1 MRGKVTQHQKKKRIL
16 VVDDSSFQQKMT
28 SGMLSEV
35 YETLRASSGEEALQI
50 YEREHPD
57 MILTDLVM
65 PGMTGL
71 ELQQALTERYGKQV
85 VPIMFITAS
94 ASEED
99 ESRSFEGGA
108 MDYIRKPFTKEHL
121 LWRVG
126 SIIRQMERY
135 EELKTVAEKDAM
147 TGLFNK
153 ATAQRVLEDICRRD
167 SGTLMMVDLDNFKP
181 VNDIYGH
188 GMGDMVLI
196 RFAEILRSV
205 IRTSDIAGR
214 MGGDEFILFCRDV
227 KGEELVAQKAETINR
242 LLLAA
247 AIELMGADMGIPLGA
262 SIGAVN
268 VPEEG
273 RDYSELFMKADKA
286 LYEVKQNGKH
296 GSAVYHGAGV
306 SRQEEEEETA
316 TTISNARKILNERNP
331 HKGAYKLGIESF
343 KTVYR
348 FQMRCLE
355 NYHRSMALALFT
367 LEGDGAT
374 EAATDAFGEVL
385 KRSLRRSDVY
395 TKNGKSRY
403 MALLT
408 EIVEEDTAIILERIM
423 QNWKKDEHGACEIAY
438 ELEMIRDGK

>member
-1 MRGKVTQHQKKKRIL
+1 MQQHKKKKIL

-28 SGMLSEV
+28 SGMLSEI
-35 YETLRASSGEEALQI
+35 YETLRAASGEEALEI
-50 YEREHPD
+50 YEEERPD

-71 ELQQALTERYGKQV
+71 ELQQALADRYGKQT

-94 ASEED
+94 EDEED

-126 SIIRQMERY
+126 SVIRQMERF
-135 EELKTVAEKDAM
+135 EELRTVAEKDAM

-153 ATAQRVLEDICRRD
+153 ATAQRMLEDLCRRD
-167 SGTLMMVDLDNFKP
+167 SGTLMMVDLDNFKL

-188 GMGDMVLI
+188 GMGDLVLI

-205 IRTSDIAGR
+205 IRTSDVAGR

-227 KGEELVAQKAETINR
+227 KNEELIRQKSETINR
-242 LLLAA
+242 MILAA
-247 AIELMGADMGIPLGA
+247 AMELMGADMGIPLGA

-273 RDYSELFMKADKA
+273 RIYSELFAQADRA

-296 GSAVYHGAGV
+296 GFAIYHSEGVAG
-306 SRQEEEEETA
+306 QEEEEETA
-316 TTISNARKILNERNP
+316 ATISTARKILNERNR

-343 KTVYR
+343 KAVYR
-348 FQMRCLE
+348 FQMRSIE
-355 NYHRSMALALFT
+355 NYQKSMALALFT
-367 LEGDGAT
+367 LEGERITD
-374 EAATDAFGEVL
+374 AAAEAFGEVL
-385 KRSLRRSDVY
+385 RHSLRRRLCFKTSPKASAAAFV
-395 TKNGKSRY
+395 TSSPSSVKSASA
-403 MALLT
+403 MPF
-408 EIVEEDTAIILERIM
+408 
-423 QNWKKDEHGACEIAY
+423 
-438 ELEMIRDGK
+438 

>member
-1 MRGKVTQHQKKKRIL
+1 MQQHKKKKIL

-28 SGMLSEV
+28 SGMLSEI
-35 YETLRASSGEEALQI
+35 YETIRASSGEEALEL
-50 YEREHPD
+50 YEEKRPD

-71 ELQQALTERYGKQV
+71 ELQQALAERYGRQT

-94 ASEED
+94 EDEED
-99 ESRSFEGGA
+99 ESHSFEGGA

-153 ATAQRVLEDICRRD
+153 ATAQRMLEDLCRRD
-167 SGTLMMVDLDNFKP
+167 SGTLMMVDLDNFKL

-188 GMGDMVLI
+188 GMGDLVLI

-205 IRTSDIAGR
+205 IRTSDVAGR

-227 KGEELVAQKAETINR
+227 KNEELIRQKSETINR
-242 LLLAA
+242 MVLAA
-247 AIELMGADMGIPLGA
+247 AMELMGADMGIPLGA

-273 RDYSELFMKADKA
+273 RIYADLFAKADRA

-296 GSAVYHGAGV
+296 GFAIYHSEGLTGP
-306 SRQEEEEETA
+306 EEEEESA
-316 TTISNARKILNERNP
+316 STISTARKILNERNR

-343 KTVYR
+343 KAVDR
-348 FQMRCLE
+348 FQMRCIE
-355 NYHRSMALALFT
+355 NYKKGIALALFT
-367 LEGDGAT
+367 LEGEKITD
-374 EAATDAFGEVL
+374 AAADAFGEVL
-385 KRSLRRSDVY
+385 KHSLRRSDAF

-403 MALLT
+403 IAILT
-408 EIVEEDTAIILERIM
+408 EVGDEETKHILERIM
-423 QNWKKDEHGACEIAY
+423 QNWKNDEHSTFDVSYEI
-438 ELEMIRDGK
+438 EMIRD

>member
-1 MRGKVTQHQKKKRIL
+1 MQQHRKKKIL

-28 SGMLSEV
+28 SGMLAEI
-35 YETLRASSGEEALQI
+35 YETIRASSGEEALEL
-50 YEREHPD
+50 YETERPD

-71 ELQQALTERYGKQV
+71 ELQQALSERYGKQT

-94 ASEED
+94 EDEED
-99 ESRSFEGGA
+99 EFRSFEGGA

-126 SIIRQMERY
+126 SVVRQMERF
-135 EELKTVAEKDAM
+135 EELRTVAEKDSM

-153 ATAQRVLEDICRRD
+153 ATAQRVLEDLCKRD
-167 SGTLMMVDLDNFKP
+167 AGTLMMVDLDNFKL

-188 GMGDMVLI
+188 GMGDLVLI

-205 IRTSDIAGR
+205 IRTSDVAGR

-227 KGEELVAQKAETINR
+227 KNEELIEQKAETINKMI
-242 LLLAA
+242 LTAA
-247 AIELMGADMGIPLGA
+247 MELMGADMGIPLGA

-273 RDYSELFMKADKA
+273 RDYAELFAKADKA

-296 GSAVYHGAGV
+296 GFAIYHSEGV
-306 SRQEEEEETA
+306 VGQEEEEETA
-316 TTISNARKILNERNP
+316 ATISTARKILNERNR

-343 KTVYR
+343 KAVYR
-348 FQMRCLE
+348 FQMRSIE
-355 NYHRSMALALFT
+355 NYQKSMALALFT
-367 LEGDGAT
+367 LEGEGITD
-374 EAATDAFGEVL
+374 AAAEAFGEVL
-385 KRSLRRSDVY
+385 RHSLRRSDAY

-403 MALLT
+403 MAILT
-408 EIVEEDTAIILERIM
+408 EVGDEETKHILERIM
-423 QNWKKDEHGACEIAY
+423 HNWENGEHSACEITY
-438 ELEMIRDGK
+438 EIEMIHE